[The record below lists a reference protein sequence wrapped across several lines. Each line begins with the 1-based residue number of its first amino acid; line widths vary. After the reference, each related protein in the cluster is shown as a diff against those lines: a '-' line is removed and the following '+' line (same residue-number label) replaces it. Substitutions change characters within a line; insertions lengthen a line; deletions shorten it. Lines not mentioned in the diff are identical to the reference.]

1 MKVLIVVAHPE
12 PNGKSFN
19 HAMVGVAEDALREQ
33 GHYVRVNDLYANGFN
48 PVGGPWEFETLPD
61 PERFEYMAAQGHA
74 EEAGN
79 KHADI
84 VAEHEKLLWCDLLI
98 LQFPLWWFGMPG
110 ILKGWIDRV
119 MTYGL
124 AYEIPGTYEEGGFR
138 GKRATVSITTAT
150 EPEYYEYR
158 GRGGYMG
165 HLLWPINNGTLRFVG
180 FDVLPYFVADEVGAY
195 AGGNPEEDAIC
206 QRILADYCVHVRGL
220 ESVEPYFFHP
230 REDYETDK
238 MRLKP
243 ETEAR
248 TEMQN
253 PDLLKKTIQTQGDSG
268 GMNDNRNTP

>member
-1 MKVLIVVAHPE
+1 MYILPPSISKKIEAYRGQSFTP
-12 PNGKSFN
+12 PAAGKS
-19 HAMVGVAEDALREQ
+19 R
-33 GHYVRVNDLYANGFN
+33 
-48 PVGGPWEFETLPD
+48 
-61 PERFEYMAAQGHA
+61 RFRGLICHRRSH
-74 EEAGN
+74 
-79 KHADI
+79 HADI

-138 GKRATVSITTAT
+138 GKRARVSITTAT